1 MAAAVAAA
9 AVAVAAALRTQQR
22 LLMNFF
28 VFQSPLAAL
37 TETFKSFFIYGR
49 LAVCEQLKW
58 KQ

>member
-1 MAAAVAAA
+1 MAAAV

-49 LAVCEQLKW
+49 LTVCE
-58 KQ
+58 